1 MAWARNGTPSTLSAT
16 ADDIDITDLTAKKFN
31 VFLHHQ
37 LATTSTNNRVTYD
50 NNSNTDYAWRQSV
63 NGGADGTATSQ
74 NYTNWNNG
82 LGGSD
87 DRLSIV
93 YVVNLDSEE
102 KLGIGWQVAQN
113 ATGAGTSPYRREW
126 VDKCDTSTN
135 TGQFTRIDINNSG
148 AGDYAAGSN
157 LTAIGTD

>member
-1 MAWARNGTPSTLSAT
+1 MAWGMNGTPDTLSGT
-16 ADDIDITDLTAKKFN
+16 ADVITISDLTAKKFN

-37 LATTSTNNRVTYD
+37 LATTATNNRVTYD

-63 NGGADGTATSQ
+63 NGSEATATSQ

-93 YVVNLDSEE
+93 HVVNLDSEE

-113 ATGAGTSPYRREW
+113 ATGAGTAPFRREW
-126 VDKCDTSTN
+126 VDKCDTTTN
-135 TGQFTRIDINNSG
+135 TGQFTRIDMNNSG
-148 AGDYAAGSN
+148 AGDYASGSN